1 MFMFLESLHV
11 YSIVAFVV
19 KKNGMLTK
27 NQNLMLGWGVPIAIV
42 FVRTAWTADSKHFF
56 TNVQAPKAYYF

>member
-42 FVRTAWTADSKHFF
+42 FVRTALTAVSNHFF